1 MMMMDGEAE
10 FSASR
15 EEMESLVLD
24 EPISSSSPSNKLN
37 GKPSAGIHPLSHPLA
52 ARDDDLLYSTSSSV
66 EASQNPNFHSVNS
79 YLDSPSFEDSIVN
92 SFDSLNGDSNGHW
105 SPELISGSSEYIRIS
120 VSDPHKEQEVSNSL
134 VPGGNYYY
142 TYLIT
147 TKTNATDFGGS
158 EFSVRR
164 RFKDVVTL
172 ADRLA
177 ESYRGYFIP
186 LRPDKNVME
195 SQVMQKQDF
204 VEQRRVALEKYLRK
218 LAEHPAIR
226 KSDELKIFLQA
237 QGRLPLPKTTDL
249 TSRVLDGAVKLPK
262 QLFGDSYN
270 GAVDISEVTKPAKG
284 GRDLYR
290 MFRELKQSVAND
302 WGGPKPPLDEDD
314 KEFLEKKQK
323 LQDFEYRLADISKQA
338 ESFVKAQLEIG
349 ETMGE
354 LGLSLIKLTKF
365 ETEQAV
371 YDSQRVRAAF
381 MKNGS
386 TAIVKAS
393 RLYRGLNGQTMK
405 HLDKLHDYLG
415 IMVAANNAFADR
427 SSALLMVQTL
437 STDMSSLYS
446 KIEKLEVAS
455 SKVFGGDR
463 SRSRKIEELKET
475 ARITEDAKSC
485 AVREYERIKDN
496 NTNEFQRLDKEIQDD
511 FLNML
516 KGYVANQA
524 GYAEKMANVWE
535 KVAEDLQGYAKESTA
550 NVR

>member
-1 MMMMDGEAE
+1 MMMEVQGEDPL
-10 FSASR
+10 SASR
-15 EEMESLVLD
+15 EDMESLVLD
-24 EPISSSSPSNKLN
+24 EPTSYSSPSAKLN
-37 GKPSAGIHPLSHPLA
+37 GHSAAGIHPLSHPLA
-52 ARDDDLLYSTSSSV
+52 SRDLDLLLSPS
-66 EASQNPNFHSVNS
+66 SQNPNFDSVDS
-79 YLDSPSFEDSIVN
+79 YLDSPFDADAVVKSIDSP
-92 SFDSLNGDSNGHW
+92 NGDTNGHW
-105 SPELISGSSEYIRIS
+105 SPKPVSGSSEYIMIS
-120 VSDPHKEQEVSNSL
+120 VSDPLKEQQEVSSSL

-142 TYLIT
+142 TYMIT
-147 TKTNATDFGGS
+147 TRTNATDFGGS
-158 EFSVRR
+158 EFRVRR

-226 KSDELKIFLQA
+226 KSDELRVFLQV
-237 QGRLPLPKTTDL
+237 QGKLPLPKTTDV

-262 QLFGDSYN
+262 QLFGESYN
-270 GAVDISEVTKPAKG
+270 GAVDISEVTQPAKG
-284 GRDLYR
+284 GRDLFR

-302 WGGPKPPLDEDD
+302 WGGPKPFVDEED

-323 LQDFEYRLADISKQA
+323 LRDFEHLLADVSNQA
-338 ESFVKAQLEIG
+338 EILVKAQLEIG

-354 LGLSLIKLTKF
+354 LGLSFIKLTKF
-365 ETEQAV
+365 ETDQAMH
-371 YDSQRVRAAF
+371 DSQRVRAGF

-386 TAIVKAS
+386 TATVKAS
-393 RLYRGLNGQTMK
+393 RLYRDLNGQTMK

-415 IMVAANNAFADR
+415 VMVAANSAFSDR
-427 SSALLMVQTL
+427 SSALLTVQTL
-437 STDMSSLYS
+437 STDLSSLYT
-446 KIEKLEVAS
+446 KIEKLEAAS

-485 AVREYERIKDN
+485 AVREYERIKVN
-496 NTNEFQRLDKEIQDD
+496 NKNELQRLDKEIQDD

-516 KGYVANQA
+516 EGYVANQA
-524 GYAEKMANVWE
+524 GYAEKMSAVWE
-535 KVAEDLQGYAKESTA
+535 KVAENLQEYAKESS
-550 NVR
+550 